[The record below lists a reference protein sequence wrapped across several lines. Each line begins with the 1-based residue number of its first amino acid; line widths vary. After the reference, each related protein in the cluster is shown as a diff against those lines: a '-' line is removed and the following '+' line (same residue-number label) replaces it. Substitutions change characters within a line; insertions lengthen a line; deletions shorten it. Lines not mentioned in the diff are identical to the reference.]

1 MPVFIYY
8 CKKNN
13 AMLVTGSEWQKLVD
27 ELMKML
33 CTKPINMIYS
43 LNLGRK
49 HKTSAA
55 RIPNKHYRKPIA
67 PSIDC

>member
-33 CTKPINMIYS
+33 CTK
-43 LNLGRK
+43 